1 MHHWD
6 YASMTCDWSLS
17 DLYFYKTAKKI
28 VSVLGASLR
37 LCFDDLRLRW
47 LATSMTCDWSLS
59 DLYFYKI
66 ARVVL
71 IHIQVLE
78 SLTRKLWQ
86 KEPTRTE
93 EIAEIDDKLEFQF
106 RWVRE
111 VCCQF
116 TKREIDKNVAQLV
129 KNLPAMWETWIWP
142 LGWEDPLEKGM
153 ATHSS
158 ILACRSP
165 WTIYSP

>member
-1 MHHWD
+1 M
-6 YASMTCDWSLS
+6 
-17 DLYFYKTAKKI
+17 
-28 VSVLGASLR
+28 
-37 LCFDDLRLRW
+37 LRW
-47 LATSMTCDWSLS
+47 LATGTG

-66 ARVVL
+66 VRVVL

-86 KEPTRTE
+86 KEPMRTE
-93 EIAEIDDKLEFQF
+93 EIAEIDDELEFQF
-106 RWVRE
+106 RWVTE

-129 KNLPAMWETWIWP
+129 KNLPALWETWIWP

-153 ATHSS
+153 ATHSN
-158 ILACRSP
+158 ILAWRSP
-165 WTIYSP
+165 WTVYSPLRLQRVGHDGGTFTFTNFWSKKTYTWYVINLKFEIYNHICQNIYFI